1 MMSDPERPIGIFDSG
16 VGGLTV
22 VDQIVK
28 RLPRESILY
37 FGDTARVPYG
47 PKSPE
52 TVQRYSREATAFLLS
67 RGVKAIVIACNTA
80 TAHAAAALRQS
91 LPVPVIGVIEPG
103 TTAAVHASRTR
114 RIGVIGTKGTIASG
128 AYDRAVRARLPD
140 ARVYAQPCPLFV
152 PIVEEGWAQHEV
164 ARIIAG
170 EYLEPLREQDID
182 VLILG
187 CTHYPLLRPVIADIM
202 GPAVTLV
209 DSAEQTAVELQ
220 RVLDRDG
227 LHARSRT
234 RGVHHFVASDS
245 PARFREIAGRF
256 LGDVVKDVEIVDVD
270 GFDRA
275 A

>member
-1 MMSDPERPIGIFDSG
+1 MMDDAERPIGIFDSG

-28 RLPRESILY
+28 RLPRESIFY

-52 TVQRYSREATAFLLS
+52 TVQRYSREAAAFLLS

-80 TAHAAAALRQS
+80 TAHAAALLRQS

-103 TTAAVHASRTR
+103 TTAAVRASRTR

-152 PIVEEGWAQHEV
+152 PIVEEGWARHEV
-164 ARIIAG
+164 ARLIAA
-170 EYLEPLREQDID
+170 EYLGPIREQDID

-209 DSAEQTAVELQ
+209 DSAEQTAIELQ
-220 RVLDRDG
+220 RVLERDG

-245 PARFREIAGRF
+245 PARFREIAGHF